1 MVQEAVN
8 ENTHKAQNQ
17 KAYAEKYNSLVSR
30 YEEQKNLHD
39 ELSDRIAAV
48 KANDKQMEEFIQELQ
63 ELDGAVTEFDENLW
77 SSLVDHVTVMA
88 NKKAIFTFKGDTEIT
103 V

>member
-1 MVQEAVN
+1 MALICS
-8 ENTHKAQNQ
+8 
-17 KAYAEKYNSLVSR
+17 YAEKYNSLVSR

-39 ELSDRIAAV
+39 EFSDRIAAV

-63 ELDGAVTEFDENLW
+63 ELDGVVTEFDENLW
-77 SSLVDHVTVMA
+77 SSLVDHVTVMKD
-88 NKKAIFTFKGDTEIT
+88 KKTVFTFKGGTEIT